1 MEHRRGVQPTALKGV
16 VRMRVQVPS
25 IYSGRLNEMDL
36 PVTSEQLARWHKEG
50 EAILV
55 AMPNL
60 TADEVQ
66 FLITGT
72 TPQER
77 IARFGPLAR

>member
-1 MEHRRGVQPTALKGV
+1 MQPTALKGV

-25 IYSGRLNEMDL
+25 IYSGNLNSMDL
-36 PVTSEQLARWHKEG
+36 PVTYEQLERWHKQG

-66 FLITGT
+66 FLVSGM
-72 TPQER
+72 TPEER
-77 IARFGPLAR
+77 VARFGPLTR

>member
-1 MEHRRGVQPTALKGV
+1 MTVSI
-16 VRMRVQVPS
+16 PS
-25 IYSGRLNEMDL
+25 IYSGRLNSMDL
-36 PVTSEQLARWHKEG
+36 PVTIEQLERWHLHG

-66 FLITGT
+66 FLVSGM
-72 TPQER
+72 TPEER
-77 IARFGPLAR
+77 VARFGPLAR